1 MCYFYL
7 ACDAIFRNSVRN
19 DFLQPFDSVR
29 GGSESPVLLMRSLM
43 TNQFPFLPSKIFFLS
58 LGFWTFLLDMTI
70 CKFSPTPKISW
81 YLKDSVKF
89 NPFYFFQSTNISI
102 SVIIIIIAS
111 SSFLNRIWAHF
122 FPRTSTGCIFDFV
135 DRTSISLDLSPS
147 LSISCV
153 YFGVP
158 SSALSSMSEGSRPRP
173 FRFFRSPIDF

>member
-1 MCYFYL
+1 MTLYL
-7 ACDAIFRNSVRN
+7 EIQFEMTSSSPLTVSVVA
-19 DFLQPFDSVR
+19 LSH
-29 GGSESPVLLMRSLM
+29 PVLLMRSLM

-111 SSFLNRIWAHF
+111 SSFLNRI
-122 FPRTSTGCIFDFV
+122 
-135 DRTSISLDLSPS
+135 
-147 LSISCV
+147 
-153 YFGVP
+153 
-158 SSALSSMSEGSRPRP
+158 
-173 FRFFRSPIDF
+173 